1 MYPVQTQPLGY
12 ATWLFVC
19 GCFYELPRPLVH
31 RPTRDGSEHCHFRV
45 PKQASGAAHG
55 AGDGR
60 SRVDIGRCEA
70 QGGAPRPPPQP
81 TGPRG
86 PLGPCTAR
94 LVPCRRPQH
103 PRLDPRQRPRLV
115 ALMEAWGVRE
125 RPWWVLSGVGPT
137 QTQKASPPAP
147 PGVCRAM
154 GCPLVAWKWPRA
166 ARVTSMSRLG
176 VPRVLKRA

>member
-1 MYPVQTQPLGY
+1 MPTTRPWVPLGGLGGVPC
-12 ATWLFVC
+12 ARGGLIHQTRAVLR
-19 GCFYELPRPLVH
+19 GLISELP
-31 RPTRDGSEHCHFRV
+31 
-45 PKQASGAAHG
+45 
-55 AGDGR
+55 
-60 SRVDIGRCEA
+60 
-70 QGGAPRPPPQP
+70 
-81 TGPRG
+81 
-86 PLGPCTAR
+86 
-94 LVPCRRPQH
+94 PCRRPQH
-103 PRLDPRQRPRLV
+103 PRLDPRQHPRLV

-176 VPRVLKRA
+176 VPRVLK

>member
-1 MYPVQTQPLGY
+1 M
-12 ATWLFVC
+12 A
-19 GCFYELPRPLVH
+19 
-31 RPTRDGSEHCHFRV
+31 
-45 PKQASGAAHG
+45 

-103 PRLDPRQRPRLV
+103 PRLDPRQHPRLV

-176 VPRVLKRA
+176 VPRVLFGLLSVIARPPVTSRAGRERSVGTHRYLSGMSGVVRAVNPTIM